1 MNPAYP
7 LVSARA
13 DHRCEYCHAPEL
25 IFNFPFEVEHIFPL
39 RQGGKDTDDNLAL
52 ACRSCNLR
60 KGIHTTGMAADSDT
74 EVRLFNPREDR
85 WNHHFQAEPDTGALI
100 GLTAMGHATLTRL
113 QMNSNA
119 QKSARRL
126 WIRLGLFP

>member
-13 DHRCEYCHAPEL
+13 EHRCEYCHAPEL
-25 IFNFPFEVEHIFPL
+25 VFNFPFEVEHILPI
-39 RQGGKDTDDNLAL
+39 RQGGKDTADNLAL

-60 KGIHTTGMAADSDT
+60 KGIHTTGIALDLEVD
-74 EVRLFNPREDR
+74 VRLFNPRADH
-85 WNHHFQAEPDTGALI
+85 WHHHFQALPDTGALI
-100 GLTAMGHATLTRL
+100 GITAIGCATLTRL
-113 QMNSNA
+113 QMNSTA
-119 QKSARRL
+119 QRSARLL